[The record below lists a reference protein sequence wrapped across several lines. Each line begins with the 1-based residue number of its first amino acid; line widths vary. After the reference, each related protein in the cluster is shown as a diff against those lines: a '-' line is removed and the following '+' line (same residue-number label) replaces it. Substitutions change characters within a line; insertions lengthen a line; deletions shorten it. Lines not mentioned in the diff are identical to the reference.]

1 MGKKMKVAK
10 LNGNII
16 SINDY
21 SQEKMPGDLQ
31 CRYCEASLS
40 YVKKHSR
47 DLGDKRII
55 VGHYFRLKPRIWHD
69 EGCINSVDGSL
80 KNIYAKHAD
89 NEIMTIEDETYKV
102 RILLFDNNPT
112 FQSSSYQKD
121 AINNKK
127 RRNSNYIPA
136 GKKIAYLSTIK
147 SIMKLRSELDD
158 NTEIQNKLT
167 LEISSNTGDKI
178 NVRWGNF
185 YFDSAKDEAYRKML
199 NYLKRKHDHSICVD
213 GYIKEIKPIN
223 EGFFL
228 NLLPQNFSL
237 EDKINKVSIGYYV
250 ENQDIIERLENHIN
264 KRIVVCTM

>member
-1 MGKKMKVAK
+1 
-10 LNGNII
+10 
-16 SINDY
+16 
-21 SQEKMPGDLQ
+21 
-31 CRYCEASLS
+31 
-40 YVKKHSR
+40 
-47 DLGDKRII
+47 
-55 VGHYFRLKPRIWHD
+55 
-69 EGCINSVDGSL
+69 
-80 KNIYAKHAD
+80 
-89 NEIMTIEDETYKV
+89 MTIEDETYKV
-102 RILLFDNNPT
+102 RILLVDNNPT

-237 EDKINKVSIGYYV
+237 EDK
-250 ENQDIIERLENHIN
+250 
-264 KRIVVCTM
+264 